1 MVRKLAEAR
10 PRSSSLPRHYAM
22 WMFTAACP
30 SRCTYCDI
38 QSQQGKP
45 GLTAEEVQRIAREI
59 LDAGFSEVMFAGG
72 EPLLSPHLPAALAE
86 FRGRLPTAVFS
97 GGLPGLAE
105 RAVSVL
111 DEGQVSRI
119 VYSID
124 SGIPAENDLIRGR
137 KGITRE
143 LLALAEA
150 VQRRLPRIGRSVNTV
165 VSRFNVSSLDR
176 LWERIQG
183 LGLNSWSLTLAGD
196 FFEGKPAHALID
208 VERLTEFYT
217 RTVPALAARAAERN
231 VELIVLP
238 IPYPLLASELPVL
251 SWADL
256 DAATLSSV
264 RNELELFARGEFNK
278 TFVNR
283 VGCPLVGIDV
293 VIGVSGKVHPCS
305 QAPIIQP
312 EYVVGDLRAES
323 LSSILDG
330 ERLAAFKANMP
341 HPPCQRCWAPSNIPR
356 DLLRTL
362 LAEQPGT

>member
-1 MVRKLAEAR
+1 MRKLAEAR
-10 PRSSSLPRHYAM
+10 PRSGSPPRHYAM

-45 GLTAEEVQRIAREI
+45 GLTADDVQRIAHQI
-59 LDAGFSEVMFAGG
+59 LEAGFSEVMFAVG
-72 EPLLSPHLPAALAE
+72 EPLLSPHLPAALE
-86 FRGRLPTAVFS
+86 VFRGKIPSAVFS

-105 RAVSVL
+105 RAVDVL
-111 DEGQVSRI
+111 GAGEVSRV

-124 SGIPAENDLIRGR
+124 AGVPAENDLIRGR

-143 LLALAEA
+143 LLMLAEL
-150 VQRRLPRIGRSVNTV
+150 VQQRLPRIGRSVNTV
-165 VSRFNVSSLDR
+165 VSRFNVGSLER
-176 LWERIQG
+176 LWERIRG

-208 VERLTEFYT
+208 IERLTEFYT
-217 RTVPALAARAAERN
+217 KTVPALAARCREQR

-238 IPYPLLASELPVL
+238 IPFPLLARQLPVA
-251 SWADL
+251 SWAEL
-256 DAATLSSV
+256 DEALLLSV
-264 RNELELFARGEFNK
+264 RKELELFTKGEFNR
-278 TFVNR
+278 TFVER

-312 EYVVGDLRAES
+312 EYVIGDLKSES
-323 LSSILDG
+323 LAEILDG
-330 ERLAAFKANMP
+330 EPLEKFAANMP
-341 HPPCQRCWAPSNIPR
+341 HPPCRRCWAPSNIPR
-356 DLLRTL
+356 DTLTRLLREA
-362 LAEQPGT
+362 AEA